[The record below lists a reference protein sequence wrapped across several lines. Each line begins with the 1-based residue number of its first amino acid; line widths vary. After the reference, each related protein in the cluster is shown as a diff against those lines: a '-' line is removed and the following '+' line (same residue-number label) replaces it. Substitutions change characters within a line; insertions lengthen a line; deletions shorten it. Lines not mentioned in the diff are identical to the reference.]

1 MTGVISSGLEHKG
14 IEARV
19 AARVLAS
26 MGSDVKNLILYNIAE
41 MLESD
46 QKSILRAN
54 AQDMESGRRDGLS
67 EALLDRLFLDG
78 NRLVGMAAGIRAVA
92 ALPDPVGEELD
103 TRTMPNGLVVS
114 RRSVPIGVVG
124 VIYESRP
131 NVTVDI
137 ASLCL
142 KSGNACILRGG
153 SEALNSNIAL
163 TKLISYALK
172 SAGGPD
178 GAVQFLDDVD
188 RSLVP
193 QMLQMREYID
203 LMIPRGGA
211 ELVRFVS
218 ENAVMPAVTG
228 GIGVCHTYVDATAD
242 IDMAAAVVTNAKVRR
257 PSVCNA
263 LDTLLVHVA
272 VASLF
277 LPRLAV
283 EMARAGVELRCDTR
297 ATDLMSNEEAVMV
310 PARLEDWGKEFMDL
324 ILAVKVV
331 DSMDEALRHIEQYGS
346 GHSEAI
352 LTKDASA
359 ANRFLY
365 EVDASAV
372 FLNTSTGFNDGFEF
386 GLGAEIAISTS
397 KYGPRGPMG
406 LRELTAYKWVVVG
419 SGQLRG

>member
-1 MTGVISSGLEHKG
+1 MAGAISSGLKSKG

-26 MGSDVKNLILYNIAE
+26 MGSEVKNQILYNIAE
-41 MLESD
+41 KLESE
-46 QKSILRAN
+46 QKGILEAN
-54 AQDMESGRRDGLS
+54 VQDMELGRREGLS
-67 EALLDRLFLDG
+67 EAVLDRLLLDG
-78 NRLVGMAAGIRAVA
+78 DRLAGMATGIRAVA
-92 ALPDPVGEELD
+92 VLPDPVGEELGA
-103 TRTMPNGLVVS
+103 RTMPNGLVVS

-137 ASLCL
+137 AALCL

-153 SEALNSNIAL
+153 SEALNSNLAL
-163 TKLISYALK
+163 TKLISCAVK
-172 SAGGPD
+172 SAGGPQ
-178 GAVQFLDDVD
+178 GSIQFLDDLD
-188 RSLVP
+188 RSLVL

-228 GIGVCHTYVDATAD
+228 GIGVCHTYVDANVD
-242 IDMAAAVVTNAKVRR
+242 IDMAASVVKNAKVRR

-263 LDTLLVHVA
+263 LDTLLVHVDA
-272 VASLF
+272 APRF
-277 LPRLAV
+277 LPRLAL
-283 EMARAGVELRCDTR
+283 EMSGAGVELRCDPR
-297 ATDLMSNEEAVMV
+297 ATSLMSNEGTVMV
-310 PARLEDWGKEFMDL
+310 PARLDDWGKEFMDL
-324 ILAVKVV
+324 ILAVKIV
-331 DSMDEALRHIEQYGS
+331 DSIDEALLHIEQYGS

-352 LTKDASA
+352 LTEDDAS
-359 ANRFLY
+359 ANRFLS
-365 EVDASAV
+365 EVDAAAV
-372 FLNTSTGFNDGFEF
+372 FRNTSTGFNDGFEF

-406 LRELTAYKWVVVG
+406 LRELTAYKWIVVG
-419 SGQLRG
+419 SGQIRD